1 MRARTVILAAVA
13 TTMGLAPGV
22 ASANG
27 GAYIEFEG
35 THHLPGEQVTG
46 EVYVSVPR
54 SERHLLD
61 RGPFYAYLLPG
72 NAFIEAG
79 HPIPPGAIRVGTFMV
94 EPGGGKPTELRVS
107 FTVPQVTGDYYQVA
121 LCNDP
126 CTVDGFGETV
136 SGSVSIVATAREAT
150 LLTQNGKLHARAAGL
165 ERDLRKAEKT
175 AEEQAAVTSAAL
187 AESEAEGQALH
198 SQVRSLEADVASA
211 QERAASAE
219 GRIPVEPW
227 AAAVIA
233 VAIALV
239 TWAIARRGRDASTSQ
254 TDVVP
259 EHA

>member
-1 MRARTVILAAVA
+1 MGARTVIMAAMMAAV
-13 TTMGLAPGV
+13 GLAPGV

-46 EVYVSVPR
+46 EVSVSIPQG
-54 SERHLLD
+54 ERDLLD

-72 NAFIEAG
+72 NAFIEEG
-79 HPIPPGAIRVGTFMV
+79 RPIPSGAIRVGTFTV
-94 EPGGGKPTELRVS
+94 ETDGMQTELRVS
-107 FTVPQVTGDYYQVA
+107 FTVPDVTGDYYQVG

-126 CTVDGFGETV
+126 CTVAGFGETV

-165 ERDLRKAEKT
+165 ERDLRKTEKT
-175 AEEQAAVTSAAL
+175 AEERAAVTSSTL

-198 SQVRSLEADVASA
+198 SQVRTLETELAAAQDSA
-211 QERAASAE
+211 ARAE
-219 GRIPVEPW
+219 GRLLLDPW
-227 AAAVIA
+227 AAA
-233 VAIALV
+233 AIAAAIVVV
-239 TWAIARRGRDASTSQ
+239 TWMLARRRHAASAAGS
-254 TDVVP
+254 DVVP

>member
-1 MRARTVILAAVA
+1 MRARTVIVAAMVA
-13 TTMGLAPGV
+13 TVGLAPAT

-46 EVYVSVPR
+46 EVYVSIPQG
-54 SERHLLD
+54 ERDLLD

-79 HPIPPGAIRVGTFMV
+79 RPIPPEAIRVGTFTV
-94 EPGGGKPTELRVS
+94 EADGTQTELRVS
-107 FTVPQVTGDYYQVA
+107 FTVPEVTGDYYQVG

-165 ERDLRKAEKT
+165 ERDLRKAGKT

-211 QERAASAE
+211 LERAASAE
-219 GRIPVEPW
+219 GRIPLEPW

-233 VAIALV
+233 AAIALV
-239 TWAIARRGRDASTSQ
+239 TWAVARRGRDASASQ